1 MVFPSTLRWLLD
13 PDEMAFCVFLF
24 FFFLVA
30 VFFDFLFVYSAH
42 QGTIQQLFSTFS
54 LKMGLTVPFT
64 HLKNY
69 FAIMFSV
76 FNFQFSTVSKRI
88 LRWLDLGFQV
98 ARNGEA

>member
-1 MVFPSTLRWLLD
+1 
-13 PDEMAFCVFLF
+13 MAFCVFLF

-42 QGTIQQLFSTFS
+42 QGTIQQLFQQLFSTFS